1 MATDDPL
8 ILQSAIKRIC
18 TGPELSKDISF
29 EDARDAMRCIIDG
42 NAHEVQAALFLIG
55 LRVKRETDEEFKGV
69 QQALIDTSQIIT
81 AQVKEVVVLSDPYN
95 GFNRHLPAS
104 PFLPAVLAALGI
116 PTVSEGLKTV
126 APKFGITHHGVLQAA
141 GKNIALSPHQ
151 AAIQLAEPTIGWS
164 YIDQSRYNLGLN
176 ALIPLRTLM
185 VKRPVIATSERIIG
199 PIRGQSKTHLI
210 TSYVHKAY
218 PRIYSM
224 LADFSGFDTTLLI
237 KGVEGGI
244 TPSLRDQSK
253 MISYNGA
260 LDGITIELHPEQ
272 CNISSDQRAQPVP
285 KHIQVQNKLVCIDED
300 AINAATQLS
309 AELGIAALQGAH
321 GYTRDSIIYSGAA
334 ILKHLDIQL
343 SLSSAADRIRNV
355 LDNGSAKTH
364 FDAA

>member
-1 MATDDPL
+1 MATYDPL

-42 NAHEVQAALFLIG
+42 HAHDVQAALFLIG

-69 QQALIDTSQIIT
+69 QQALIDTSQRVT
-81 AQVKEVVVLSDPYN
+81 AKVDQVVVLSDPYN

-126 APKFGITHHGVLQAA
+126 APKFGITHHSVLQAA
-141 GKNIALSPHQ
+141 GKKVDYSPQQ
-151 AAIQLAEPTIGWS
+151 AANQLAESSIGWS
-164 YIDQSRYNLGLN
+164 YIDQSRYNPGLN
-176 ALIPLRTLM
+176 ELIPLRTLM

-199 PIRGQSKTHLI
+199 PIRGQLKTHLI

-218 PRIYSM
+218 PRIYSL
-224 LADFSGFDTTLLI
+224 LADFSGFDTALLI

-253 MISYNGA
+253 MISYIGS
-260 LDGITIELHPEQ
+260 LDGITLDLHPEQ
-272 CNISSDQRAQPVP
+272 CDICSDHRAQPVP
-285 KHIQVQNKLVCIDED
+285 EPMQTENKRMSLEAID
-300 AINAATQLS
+300 ATTLLS
-309 AELGIAALQGAH
+309 AQLGISALQGTH
-321 GYTRDSIIYSGAA
+321 GYIRDSLIYSGATVV
-334 ILKHLDIQL
+334 KHLGIQQTL
-343 SLSSAADRIRNV
+343 TSAANMVREVI
-355 LDNGSAKTH
+355 DNGEAKAH
-364 FDAA
+364 FDAG

>member
-1 MATDDPL
+1 MATDDLL

-29 EDARDAMRCIIDG
+29 ENARDAMRCIIDG
-42 NAHEVQAALFLIG
+42 HAHDVQAALFLIG

-69 QQALIDTSQIIT
+69 QQALIDTSLRVT
-81 AQVKEVVVLSDPYN
+81 AKVDQVVVLSDPYN

-104 PFLPAVLAALGI
+104 PFLPAVLASLGI
-116 PTVSEGLKTV
+116 STVAEGLKTV

-141 GKNIALSPHQ
+141 GKNVECSPQQ
-151 AAIQLAEPTIGWS
+151 AANKLADSSIGWS
-164 YIDQSRYNLGLN
+164 YIDQSRYNPGLN

-199 PIRGQSKTHLI
+199 PIRGQLKTHLI

-224 LADFSGFDTTLLI
+224 LADFSGFTSTLLI

-253 MISYNGA
+253 MISYIGS
-260 LDGITIELHPEQ
+260 LDGITIDLHPEH
-272 CNISSDQRAQPVP
+272 CGINSDQRAQPIP
-285 KHIQVQNKLVCIDED
+285 DHLKDQGNDISTD
-300 AINAATQLS
+300 AHVIKAAAQMS
-309 AELGIAALQGAH
+309 AQLGIAALQGAH

-334 ILKHLDIQL
+334 ILKHLDIRL
-343 SLSSAADRIRNV
+343 SLSSAADKIREV
-355 LDNGSAKTH
+355 LDNGSALAH